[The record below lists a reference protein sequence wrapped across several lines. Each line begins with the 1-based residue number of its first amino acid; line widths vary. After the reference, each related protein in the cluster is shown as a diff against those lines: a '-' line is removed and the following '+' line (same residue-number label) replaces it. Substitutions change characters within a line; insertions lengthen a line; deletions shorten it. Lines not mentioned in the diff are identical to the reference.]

1 MKVDLGMFGRGDWIV
16 PIVGMAVAGITFS
29 YIWPLFSLLLERG
42 GYSGFMIGLSATAS
56 ALTMVVSAPIM
67 PRVLAR
73 LGLVP
78 LMVWSAV
85 ATALVLIGAGLS
97 DNYLWWILLRLVLG
111 FSSTALFFAAE
122 YWLVE
127 IAPPERRGRVV
138 AIYAIVLSVS
148 YGLGP
153 LLLRWLGLES
163 FATFWV
169 PALIVAASILP
180 ILWGR
185 SGAPEARVEGAA
197 SPLQTLSY
205 FRSDPLVIWGV
216 VMFGMIEFGALGL
229 LSVWGVRSGME
240 EPDALALLTW
250 LAVGSMIFQLLMG
263 WAADLYDR
271 RKLLML
277 SGIVSMIAPLM
288 IIFTGVSYWIIVLCI
303 VLWGG
308 MAVSLYTL
316 ALTELGARYDGP
328 KLAAGNAAVVLAY
341 GVGAFA
347 APALFGQAMDWVD
360 PDGLLYFSAICAL
373 AYTLLAIWRIT
384 TRPRKPLDIKA
395 EKST

>member
-1 MKVDLGMFGRGDWIV
+1 MTQGFFQRSDWIV

-29 YIWPLFSLLLERG
+29 YVWPLFSLLLERG

-56 ALTMVVSAPIM
+56 ALTMVISAPIM
-67 PRVLAR
+67 PRILAR
-73 LGLVP
+73 IGLVP
-78 LMVWSAV
+78 LMTWSAL
-85 ATALVLIGAGLS
+85 ATSLVLLGAGTS
-97 DNYLWWILLRLVLG
+97 DNYVWWVFLRMVLG

-153 LLLRWLGLES
+153 LLLRFLGLES

-169 PALIVAASILP
+169 PALIVGVSILP

-197 SPLQTLSY
+197 SPLETLRY
-205 FRSDPLVIWGV
+205 FRSDPLIIWGV

-229 LSVWGVRSGME
+229 LSVWGVRSGMA

-263 WAADLYDR
+263 WAADRYDR
-271 RKLLML
+271 RRLLL
-277 SGIVSMIAPLM
+277 LAGLVSVVAPLM
-288 IIFTGVSYWIIVLCI
+288 MAATGLTYWLIIVWV

-347 APALFGQAMDWVD
+347 APAAFGQAMDWVD
-360 PDGLLYFSAICAL
+360 PNGLLYFAALCAI
-373 AYTLLAIWRIT
+373 AYVGLAIWRIT
-384 TRPRKPLDIKA
+384 TKPRKSLDTSA
-395 EKST
+395 

>member
-1 MKVDLGMFGRGDWIV
+1 MQRGEWIV

-29 YIWPLFSLLLERG
+29 YIWPLFSLLLERA

-56 ALTMVVSAPIM
+56 ALMMVVSAPVM
-67 PRVLAR
+67 PRILAR
-73 LGLVP
+73 YGLIP
-78 LMVWSAV
+78 LMVWSAI

-97 DNYLWWILLRLVLG
+97 DNYVWWIFLRLVLG

-127 IAPPERRGRVV
+127 IAPPDRRGRIV

-153 LLLRWLGLES
+153 LLLRFLGLETL
-163 FATFWV
+163 ATFWV
-169 PALIVAASILP
+169 PALIVAASIIP

-229 LSVWGVRSGME
+229 LSVWGVRRGMPE
-240 EPDALALLTW
+240 TDALALLTW
-250 LAVGSMIFQLLMG
+250 LAVGSMIFQLIMG
-263 WAADLYDR
+263 WAADRYDR

-277 SGIVSMIAPLM
+277 SGLVSVIAPVM
-288 IIFTGVSYWIIVLCI
+288 MIFTGLEYWKIVLWV

-316 ALTELGARYDGP
+316 ALTELGSRYEGP
-328 KLAAGNAAVVLAY
+328 ELAAGNAAVVLAY
-341 GVGAFA
+341 GIGAFA
-347 APALFGQAMDWVD
+347 APAVFGQAMDWID
-360 PDGLLYFSAICAL
+360 PDGLLHFSALCAL
-373 AYTLLAIWRIT
+373 AYTVLAVWRIAT
-384 TRPRKPLDIKA
+384 KPRKSLDM
-395 EKST
+395 EPENSR